1 MGLNHY
7 YIKAK
12 HGYVTP
18 DMTEANLKL
27 SRLAPNKFLAVFCF
41 IIIAV
46 LWIFTILGLHAS
58 KNKLDNLPMIM
69 EGIQTLG
76 NVLVIIITAI
86 FFWKDGHLLIEIIKA
101 LVILDNDYSL
111 LSQEEYQS
119 LKRKQLRFILM
130 QIFLMLFCA
139 ISGIIMYT
147 YVSDAFELGGFRV
160 GVYFNGMLMIN
171 AIILTIYAFL
181 EQFKVRYRKLFD
193 ILRLEH
199 ETLRGKEKMSHKMA
213 DDSQERYCFNVYNEL
228 WILSRKFNDFA
239 NIHVLIQF
247 CVTYMYALTA
257 GFFVVYMQLMTTY
270 YFLFTMGTWT
280 IYILIMTGLPIYLFH
295 STYTQAE
302 NVRMKLSAK
311 HKVRL

>member
-1 MGLNHY
+1 MFNLCLTMATSSLKIIPKKHLDFLDTIRPVLIFYNVMGLNHY

-139 ISGIIMYT
+139 ISGIIM
-147 YVSDAFELGGFRV
+147 SWG
-160 GVYFNGMLMIN
+160 
-171 AIILTIYAFL
+171 
-181 EQFKVRYRKLFD
+181 
-193 ILRLEH
+193 
-199 ETLRGKEKMSHKMA
+199 
-213 DDSQERYCFNVYNEL
+213 
-228 WILSRKFNDFA
+228 
-239 NIHVLIQF
+239 
-247 CVTYMYALTA
+247 
-257 GFFVVYMQLMTTY
+257 
-270 YFLFTMGTWT
+270 
-280 IYILIMTGLPIYLFH
+280 
-295 STYTQAE
+295 
-302 NVRMKLSAK
+302 
-311 HKVRL
+311 